1 MTQTIAY
8 LALLVRDYDEALA
21 YFTHVLGFENIED
34 TVLSNG
40 KRWVLIAPRNSHA
53 TRLLL
58 AQAVGPEQVRQIGNQ
73 AAGRVFLFLHTDDFW
88 HDYSVMRVAES
99 SSKKCLEKSLMAL
112 LQFLRTC
119 MAIAGTAK
127 RQQWT
132 MKNRDALFALIY
144 VQLRELLKRAT
155 RFLRVNVC
163 TTLFNYAIR

>member
-88 HDYSVMRVAES
+88 RDYSVMRGRGVKFQEMPREEPYGTVAVFED
-99 SSKKCLEKSLMAL
+99 LYGNRWDLVE
-112 LQFLRTC
+112 LRN
-119 MAIAGTAK
+119 ADRGP
-127 RQQWT
+127 
-132 MKNRDALFALIY
+132 
-144 VQLRELLKRAT
+144 
-155 RFLRVNVC
+155 
-163 TTLFNYAIR
+163 